1 MYAQE
6 TLIIVSDK
14 SLDVGA
20 YVQKRL
26 NERGLDKVSMLQYT
40 ELDKLSLKEA
50 TCVVLPELFDSI
62 LSDMDETTICS
73 IRHMLTTAARVL
85 WVTRDMIA
93 NPEAA
98 MANGIVRT
106 LRWERDLDGSNLVSL
121 SFRKDELSEAKLT
134 DIITQVFDFQFL
146 KQHDQRHAE
155 YLYAEGL
162 LNITRLY
169 YSKRVNNFLH
179 LKSAKPS
186 PQNIP
191 FGADPSRA
199 LSLAVRTPGLLDT
212 LEFID
217 DAKHKS
223 PLGDREI
230 EVRIHATGLNF
241 RDVMVA
247 MNEIDDVALGLE
259 AAGVITKIGGDN
271 SQNLNVGDR
280 VMMLSNITG
289 CFQTY
294 ARTTQDLIV
303 KIPENMPFEV
313 AAAIPVT
320 FSTAYY
326 CLVDI
331 ARLARGD
338 SILIHSAAG
347 GVGQAAIMLSQ
358 HLGAVVYVTVSSKE
372 KRDLMI
378 EKYNIPKE
386 NIFSSRGLSFAQGI
400 MRVTKNRGVDVVLN
414 SLSGEA
420 LRRSWDCIAPF
431 GRFIEIG
438 KKDIYA
444 NGKLDMYA
452 FSKSAMFAAVDLNLV
467 IHLDPKTGGRLL
479 KESLGLWEKT
489 IVQITSPF
497 NVFGYAQLEESF
509 RMMQAGK
516 HIGKVILKANADDI
530 VRVCLRPH
538 FHFVI
543 D

>member
-1 MYAQE
+1 MSP
-6 TLIIVSDK
+6 TNK

-20 YVQKRL
+20 CVQKRL
-26 NERGLDKVSMLQYT
+26 NEHGLDKVSTVPYT
-40 ELDKLSLKEA
+40 ELDKLNLKEA
-50 TCVVLPELFDSI
+50 TCVVLPELFVSI
-62 LSDMDETTICS
+62 LSDMDETTMSS

-85 WVTRDMIA
+85 WVTRDMTA

-98 MANGIVRT
+98 MANGIIRT

-121 SFRKDELSEAKLT
+121 SFGKDELSETKLT
-134 DIITQVFDFQFL
+134 DIITKVFDFQFL

-155 YLYAEGL
+155 YVYADGL
-162 LNITRLY
+162 LNINRLY

-179 LKSAKPS
+179 LKTTRPS

-212 LEFID
+212 LEFVD
-217 DAKHKS
+217 DAKHET
-223 PLGDREI
+223 PLGDREV

-247 MNEIDDVALGLE
+247 MNEIDDVTLGLE
-259 AAGVITKIGGDN
+259 AAGVITKIGSDN
-271 SQNLNVGDR
+271 PQNLNVGDR

-303 KIPENMPFEV
+303 KIPDNMPLEV

-331 ARLARGD
+331 ARLERGN

-358 HLGAVVYVTVSSKE
+358 HLGAVVYATVSSKE
-372 KRDLMI
+372 KKDLMMD
-378 EKYNIPKE
+378 KYNIPE
-386 NIFSSRGLSFAQGI
+386 DHIFSSRGFSFAQGI

-431 GRFIEIG
+431 GKFIEIG

-444 NGKLDMYA
+444 NGKLDMNA
-452 FSKSAMFAAVDLNLV
+452 FSKSATFAAVDLNLV

-479 KESLGLWEKT
+479 KESLGLWEKN
-489 IVQITSPF
+489 IVQTTSPF
-497 NVFGYAQLEESF
+497 NVFGYSQLEEAF

-516 HIGKVILKANADDI
+516 HIGKVVLKANADDL
-530 VRVCLRPH
+530 VRVCLHNICHGALRLTG
-538 FHFVI
+538 
-543 D
+543 